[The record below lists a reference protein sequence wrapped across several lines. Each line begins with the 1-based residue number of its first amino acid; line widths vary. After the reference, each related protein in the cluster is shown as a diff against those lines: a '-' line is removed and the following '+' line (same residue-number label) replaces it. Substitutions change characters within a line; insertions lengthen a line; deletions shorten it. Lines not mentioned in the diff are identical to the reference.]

1 MTPGAKAVIGALTS
15 GAKPSG
21 TSATV
26 TVNAAVDEGAP
37 VSSETSMLTVAVRCC
52 EGSKYKTPM
61 SPATFKEKPSPPPMM
76 VMETEGEAACA
87 CTFAMDTAEVNL
99 AVAAAAGRAMLN
111 TGVPTTDIVAVANE
125 RVTTVLRA
133 SAAATMIV
141 ILPGTS
147 AVANTAG
154 TSSPAKNA
162 PPAPLCDDI

>member
-1 MTPGAKAVIGALTS
+1 MI
-15 GAKPSG
+15 
-21 TSATV
+21 
-26 TVNAAVDEGAP
+26 
-37 VSSETSMLTVAVRCC
+37 
-52 EGSKYKTPM
+52 
-61 SPATFKEKPSPPPMM
+61 

-87 CTFAMDTAEVNL
+87 CTFAMDTAAVNL
-99 AVAAAAGRAMLN
+99 AVADAVGRAMLN

-147 AVANTAG
+147 AVANTAA

-162 PPAPLCDDI
+162 PPAPLCEDIK